1 MSESKDVMSESKVV
15 LMGNLEGS
23 VRSWSNASRALRR
36 GWRPHRSRIE
46 RSCGVVSA
54 MGIVQPVRLWRRR
67 ACGERTSARHS
78 SDVSGPI
85 DRAKGAIQRMSCCL
99 GCAAERL
106 AGCLVTNAIA
116 ATLDD
121 ATEKAMQKGGWCRR

>member
-1 MSESKDVMSESKVV
+1 
-15 LMGNLEGS
+15 
-23 VRSWSNASRALRR
+23 
-36 GWRPHRSRIE
+36 
-46 RSCGVVSA
+46 